1 MAEAT
6 AADVNVISEHGRSPV
21 EPQKGQGPTVQP
33 VSPGVS
39 VPRHEVR
46 EGLMGLPARG
56 PGNRTLVEGVR
67 PPENSSYKAEVVT
80 GIQDFAIV
88 YAQKLIDMQGLEI
101 MVGGNRVN
109 AYEAMKQQQAA
120 LNLTYLEDEAL
131 LAAFSEEK
139 DGKRQLKSPDEIR
152 NIISSHPAMM
162 ESVMVVAER
171 YARDTLAAM
180 GLRAEMQ
187 RPGSRTDLRD
197 LAEVIDFPTDQG
209 KMREVLN
216 RLGDALRR
224 RETSGGRTGPR
235 NALGAAIAD
244 LTPVTGTGALLGGAT
259 GALVGGVVGNVPG
272 AIAGAVEG
280 AIAGGVGSTA
290 IGAAVGRSFR
300 EGPRLILARDQDVA
314 TAATR
319 AGEDLR
325 AKYLLDVDPIHL
337 ERSTA
342 AGDAKNEAIG
352 IIMLRW
358 EYLAS
363 LGVPRERM
371 DALSIDFVNNPD
383 ALRPEESRT
392 KFENEIFHRFETNGG
407 MTAGITQTQ
416 RRDIYRRSQ
425 QEAIMDRFQDY
436 FRERQLQRRDVGQ
449 LLTEAINA
457 RGEGGTALKSRTTT
471 AEAEQQRLQADR
483 TSLEGSRESIAG
495 YRGKV
500 SEVEATRKVL
510 SDTLRKMSPGAPI
523 TVETAVENMRK
534 LLTDPTAPD
543 VTIVLENGR
552 VINAKNIASDED
564 AASNELKN
572 QYASISTLPRVG
584 SAATFEAEQT
594 RAREA
599 AERTYQRRMESIDRR
614 RTQIEEAIARLEAL
628 EQTNQNA
635 SEQTLASPELNAGV
649 KIAGDIATSETTL
662 TGWGVNPVTI
672 EGGDYAAI
680 LAEIHA
686 QHLANPANGWPENE
700 DNLAENRL
708 MIRRAIV
715 QARARLAERADP
727 TLAPMEANYNLVR
740 GRGLTL
746 EQLAILDLDELE
758 RRNVA
763 AGGVAATAR
772 GEVEQAQ
779 SWAKGQLRF
788 LEDSVRLEND
798 RIQTAETAQ
807 ARLIR
812 NVNMAT
818 EVAQLTMVRDMFEN
832 RGRVK
837 AKAAEAY
844 FLPDQRAA
852 LEDVAHVRGGR
863 DGYTAAEQASNL
875 PRNML
880 EVLNIL
886 TNYQN
891 APDRNGAFQQLWR
904 NLGSNPDLLLSRL
917 GNAFGIRSR
926 TIDAFSRRLRDQLR
940 TGATAGSDFGRNLGE
955 NTVNEFAEWGLSIST

>member
-67 PPENSSYKAEVVT
+67 PPENSSYRAEVVT

-259 GALVGGVVGNVPG
+259 GAFVGGVVGNVPG

-280 AIAGGVGSTA
+280 ATAGAAGGT
-290 IGAAVGRSFR
+290 AVGAVFGRSLR

-314 TAATR
+314 TAPTR

-407 MTAGITQTQ
+407 MAAGITQTQ

-436 FRERQLQRRDVGQ
+436 FRERQVQRRDVGQ
-449 LLTEAINA
+449 LLTDAISA
-457 RGEGGTALKSRTTT
+457 RGEGGTALKSRIST
-471 AEAEQQRLQADR
+471 AEAEQQRLQVDR
-483 TSLEGSRESIAG
+483 TSLEGNRESIAG

-500 SEVEATRKVL
+500 TEVEATRA
-510 SDTLRKMSPGAPI
+510 S
-523 TVETAVENMRK
+523 
-534 LLTDPTAPD
+534 LTDMVSRIVVPGSPPFASAEDATDAIEKAISDMAGPARI
-543 VTIVLENGR
+543 TIFLDGR
-552 VINAKNIASDED
+552 SYNIENIAQREQRVNAYFATEQARI
-564 AASNELKN
+564 AA
-572 QYASISTLPRVG
+572 LPPK
-584 SAATFEAEQT
+584 AQDKAI
-594 RAREA
+594 EA
-599 AERTYQRRMESIDRR
+599 ANNMYERQMKPINEDTQKLDQVILRIKELNQRAKAAGE
-614 RTQIEEAIARLEAL
+614 QAL
-628 EQTNQNA
+628 T
-635 SEQTLASPELNAGV
+635 SPEATAGI

-662 TGWGVNPVTI
+662 TGWGVNQATI
-672 EGGDYAAI
+672 EAGDYAAI

-686 QHLANPANGWPENE
+686 QRLVNPANGWPENE
-700 DNLAENRL
+700 DNLPENRL
-708 MIRRAIV
+708 MVRRAIV
-715 QARARLAERADP
+715 QARARLAERGDP
-727 TLAPMEANYNLVR
+727 TMAPMEANYNLVR

-746 EQLAILDLDELE
+746 EQLVILDLDELE
-758 RRNVA
+758 RRYVS

-772 GEVEQAQ
+772 GEVEQART
-779 SWAKGQLRF
+779 WAKGQLRF

-798 RIQTAETAQ
+798 RIQTAETDQ

-818 EVAQLTMVRDMFEN
+818 EIAQLTMVRDIFES

-837 AKAAEAY
+837 SKAAEAY

-863 DGYTAAEQASNL
+863 GGYTAAEQASNL

-891 APDRNGAFQQLWR
+891 APDRNGAFQQIWR